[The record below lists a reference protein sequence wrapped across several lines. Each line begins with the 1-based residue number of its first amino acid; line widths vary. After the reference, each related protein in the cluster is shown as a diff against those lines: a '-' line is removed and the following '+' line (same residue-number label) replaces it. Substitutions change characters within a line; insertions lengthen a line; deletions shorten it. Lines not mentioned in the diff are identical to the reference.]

1 VVADHEVVARLRQ
14 AEADGAAESNRA
26 TRHQRHALPFT
37 SLHRQTP
44 ACAGVLLPAPHL
56 KECIGMPNLTGKV
69 AIVTGSTK
77 GIGLAI
83 AERLVN
89 EGACVV
95 VTSRTSSAVDEVAG
109 RLGENAL
116 GVVCDV
122 SDPEACQRL
131 VDETLAHFG
140 RLDVLVNNAGFGI
153 FKPISEMTVREWQT
167 QIEVN
172 LGGVFYC
179 SKAALPHLSESGDGY
194 IVNIGS
200 LASRNTFANG
210 TGYNASKFGLL
221 GMTEAMML
229 DVRYDDVRVSIV
241 MPGSVNT
248 PFNDG
253 EQAPGRTWK
262 LEADDCALA
271 VMQLLEYPKEAHVSR
286 IEMRP
291 AQPKRE

>member
-1 VVADHEVVARLRQ
+1 
-14 AEADGAAESNRA
+14 
-26 TRHQRHALPFT
+26 
-37 SLHRQTP
+37 
-44 ACAGVLLPAPHL
+44 
-56 KECIGMPNLTGKV
+56 MPNLTGKV

-83 AERLVN
+83 AERMVN
-89 EGACVV
+89 EGASVAV
-95 VTSRTSSAVDEVAG
+95 SARSADDVEEVAR
-109 RLGENAL
+109 RLGDNAL
-116 GVVCDV
+116 GIPCDV
-122 SDPEACQRL
+122 SDPDACARL
-131 VDETLAHFG
+131 IEVTVKHFG
-140 RLDVLVNNAGFGI
+140 RLDVLVNNAGLGI
-153 FKPISEMTVREWQT
+153 FKPISEMTVEEWRQ
-167 QIEVN
+167 QIDVN

-179 SKAALPHLSESGDGY
+179 SKAALPHLSKSGDGY

-200 LASRNTFANG
+200 LASRNSFASG

-221 GMTEAMML
+221 GMSEAMML

-248 PFNDG
+248 PFNNR
-253 EQAPGRTWK
+253 EQSPERTWK

-291 AQPKRE
+291 SQPSRG